1 MKKYIIYSFLGGF
14 ASACILIAIG
24 SYCFIIRPLKEYIHQ
39 QSKNEQISLC
49 ENTQTVK
56 LINDSIQNVIN
67 ITAEKYLS
75 NYYHKFPTFKV
86 DVSIIH
92 NSVITKESNP
102 KYASCQATLL
112 IDTNINKVIPL
123 KLEFYSY
130 NVRLSDNKQRLVLM
144 PDMKD
149 EEMEDIVI
157 KIQDWMQSIRQ
168 SI

>member
-1 MKKYIIYSFLGGF
+1 MKKSIIYSFLGGF

-24 SYCFIIRPLKEYIHQ
+24 GYCFIIRPLKEYVHQ
-39 QSKNEQISLC
+39 QSKEEISLC
-49 ENTQTVK
+49 ENTQTVR

-67 ITAEKYLS
+67 ITAEKDLS
-75 NYYHKFPTFKV
+75 NYYHKFPTFKA

-102 KYASCQATLL
+102 RYASCQATLL
-112 IDTNINKVIPL
+112 IDTNINKAIPL

-130 NVRLSDNKQRLVLM
+130 NVRLSDNEQRLVLM

-149 EEMEDIVI
+149 EEMEDIAI
-157 KIQDWMQSIRQ
+157 KIQDWMKSIRQ